1 MIKEMSNISVPLLK
15 IKCSNTEDKKLK
27 LLSHISAADM
37 ICHYAW
43 VKSKPTCNTHGYLI
57 KLTIPYLE
65 QHTICRCLM
74 GPLGQCYPLN

>member
-43 VKSKPTCNTHGYLI
+43 VKSKPTCNTHGYLNLLY
-57 KLTIPYLE
+57 LT
-65 QHTICRCLM
+65 
-74 GPLGQCYPLN
+74 